1 MDLLYLIY
9 RALCPSY
16 LSSKFLN
23 KTIWNLSFCF
33 VVLIKNLYIKLGLFF
48 VSRRG
53 LSQFY
58 HGKSESFTSL
68 AKVVSIEDLPKKLK
82 NPYTRMRK
90 MKTNNKSYGGGLDNY
105 KLHTLRKS
113 TISKKLSPFLRQR
126 SFARSWSAKQLM
138 VFEILKTQ
146 EPSLVITNSQQ
157 FLGVLVS
164 LLFSMRFRKFW

>member
-1 MDLLYLIY
+1 M
-9 RALCPSY
+9 
-16 LSSKFLN
+16 
-23 KTIWNLSFCF
+23 
-33 VVLIKNLYIKLGLFF
+33 IKNLYIKLGLFF

-126 SFARSWSAKQLM
+126 SFARS
-138 VFEILKTQ
+138 
-146 EPSLVITNSQQ
+146 
-157 FLGVLVS
+157 
-164 LLFSMRFRKFW
+164 